1 MSKKN
6 NMIRKAFLLPIF
18 FLIFL
23 TSKPF
28 DSNARQYNSLYW
40 MKGIPQSSYGNPA
53 LAPQPNFF
61 IGLPVISS
69 LSLNMSN
76 RGFMIGDVLRLD
88 MYNEYYWDN
97 DNLLNQLKPNNH
109 FHGSL
114 HVDLLSFGLRHKDSY
129 FIFQVT
135 DRVELNVGY
144 TADMAY
150 LLVKGSDAYPSN
162 MLPGDFIGLGTDYHH
177 YREYAASYTRDWSPA
192 ITTGIRG
199 KILAGLAHTAVNY
212 ESMHLQ
218 TDPSDGK
225 RKLHADILVNSSNT
239 SIPRILKGE
248 ELDDGHFANSSHAVD
263 YLTNSNN
270 LGAAIDLGMIIRPT
284 PSLHLGFSILDIGF
298 IDWKEQAE
306 HVRITGASDF
316 SGIDLQDMFEG
327 GFAENFLN
335 HADTISYDFDLVA
348 LEGSYRQTLSPRI
361 IASAAIDLS
370 QRHQL
375 ALLTQ
380 GFYYNDRLY
389 PSASISY
396 YARPSHAFGIIMS
409 YTVANMNY
417 TNIGFGFNL
426 NLGPLQLY
434 AVSDNVLAAIQPYK
448 TQLATLHLGMN
459 LVFGYRPQSGRPLHG
474 W

>member
-1 MSKKN
+1 
-6 NMIRKAFLLPIF
+6 MIRKASLVPILL
-18 FLIFL
+18 LICFAF
-23 TSKPF
+23 KPF
-28 DSNARQYNSLYW
+28 DTSARQYNSLFW
-40 MKGIPQSSYGNPA
+40 MKGIPQSNYGNPA

-61 IGLPVISS
+61 IGLPLLSS
-69 LSLNMSN
+69 LSINMSN
-76 RGFMIGDVLRLD
+76 RGFMINDVLRLD
-88 MYNEYYWDN
+88 MYDEYYWDN
-97 DNLLNQLKPNNH
+97 DHFLNQLEPNNH
-109 FHGSL
+109 FQGSF

-129 FIFQVT
+129 FFFHVA
-135 DRVELNVGY
+135 DRVEMNVGY
-144 TADMAY
+144 TADMAH

-177 YREYAASYTRDWSPA
+177 YREYAASYSRDWSPA

-199 KILAGLAHTAVNY
+199 KVLAGLAHTAVDY
-212 ESMHLQ
+212 QSMHLQ

-225 RKLHADILVNSSNT
+225 KKLYADILIHSSNT
-239 SIPRILKGE
+239 SIPQILKGE
-248 ELDDGHFANSSHAVD
+248 ESGDGHFDNSSHAID

-284 PSLHLGFSILDIGF
+284 PSLHLGFSVLDIGF
-298 IDWKEQAE
+298 IDWKDQAE
-306 HVRITGASDF
+306 SVEITGSSNF
-316 SGIDLQDMFEG
+316 IGINLQDMFEG
-327 GFAENFLN
+327 VFAENFIK
-335 HADTISYDFDLVA
+335 HADTTSYGFDLTA
-348 LEGSYRQTLSPRI
+348 RDGSYRQILSPRVM
-361 IASAAIDLS
+361 ASAAYDLS

-380 GFYYNDRLY
+380 GFYYNDKLY

-417 TNIGFGFNL
+417 SNIGLGFNL
-426 NLGPLQLY
+426 NLGPIQLY